1 MTTGVWVTTNSPA
14 VVGQGFLVKAGD
26 DPLELTIEKYGN
38 IVTKAWYGIDDTSAK
53 DIVIIEGFL
62 PLDKGAVIDG

>member
-1 MTTGVWVTTNSPA
+1 M
-14 VVGQGFLVKAGD
+14 KAGD
-26 DPLELTIEKYGN
+26 DPLELTIGKYGN